1 MIKYSIHAR
10 DKLKLLSEFSIDE
23 SIVEKSLIEPNEV
36 YYDSLLSSA
45 IAVKKLN
52 EDAGVIIAF
61 VKEDKDIKVLT
72 IYYTTKLNKVVNA
85 KIRGGRWIKVG

>member
-36 YYDSLLSSA
+36 YYDSLLSSP

-72 IYYTTKLNKVVNA
+72 IYYTTKLNKVVDA